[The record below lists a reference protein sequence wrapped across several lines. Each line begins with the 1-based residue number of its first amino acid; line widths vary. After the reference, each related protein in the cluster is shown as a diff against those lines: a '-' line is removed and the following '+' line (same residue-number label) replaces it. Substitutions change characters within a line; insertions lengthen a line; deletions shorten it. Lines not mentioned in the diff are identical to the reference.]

1 MKPFLAIDAGASNLK
16 VALFEPQDNGTL
28 ILAHYEIVSLE
39 LRGLEEADRTDLLKE
54 KLQDLFDRNEIRAK
68 GMEANICAP
77 SFQCFTKFLR
87 TPAVEGSKVG
97 QIVEYE
103 AAAQV
108 PFPLDEMEWGYEIM
122 GTADT
127 GELDVML
134 MALKEE
140 VVESL
145 TTACNDLGIRLSA
158 LDGAV
163 AALRNAFMHNYAEV
177 QGCSMLLDIGSKT
190 TNVIFVEGDSF
201 FVRSINFGANS
212 ITQEFAKESGLDWAQ
227 AEEYK
232 KAYGYVH
239 MTNMEEPADA
249 YQAILVRTARNVM
262 TRLHQQVSQTIQY
275 YRSQQGGLAP
285 QQIYLAGG
293 GSSLIYTAE
302 FFIEKFNLSVEF
314 FNPFRNIEVG
324 QDVEKQVLA
333 TNAHWLGE
341 LSGLG
346 LRMTTV
352 GLTEFNLLPKH
363 ERVSLQIQKRSMYV
377 IATIFCAGLVFY
389 AQAISNMKLASSSE
403 SAAGVIKDE
412 FAQVSG
418 LAGQISD
425 GNIRLGKSKE
435 SSQKMQ
441 TALESRYYWINL
453 INGIQGVLS
462 KVEPGVYIVTGP
474 NELAAAT
481 NRVDE
486 LVAQYEVENG
496 AKPLNVTNVQT
507 AVWIQSLGPTMP
519 TLTTAGSGG
528 SGGPGMGPGGPGM
541 GSGGPGMGGGNPEP
555 GMGGPPPGGGM
566 GGPPPGGGMGSSSGG
581 QAGAVSPDATIDTIY
596 LKLKAKNIVNPRPRE
611 TLNREYVQLVEKLF
625 RAHEMFSDSED
636 GTKVA
641 SAIPSIDSR
650 ERWFEFVLQLKLTS
664 PIKMKD
670 EGLE

>member
-16 VALFEPQDNGTL
+16 VALFEPQENGTL
-28 ILAHYEIVSLE
+28 ILAHYEVVSLE
-39 LRGLEEADRTDLLKE
+39 LRGLEESDRTDLLKE
-54 KLQDLFDRNEIRAK
+54 KLQELFDRNEIRPK
-68 GMEANICAP
+68 GMQANICAP

-97 QIVEYE
+97 QIVQYE
-103 AAAQV
+103 AASQV

-145 TTACNDLGIRLSA
+145 TTACNDLGIILSVM
-158 LDGAV
+158 DGAP
-163 AALRNAFMHNYAEV
+163 AALRNAYMHNYAEV

-190 TNVIFVEGDSF
+190 TNVIFIEGDGF
-201 FVRSINFGANS
+201 FIRSVNFGANS

-275 YRSQQGGLAP
+275 YRSQQGGQTP

-302 FFIEKFNLSVEF
+302 FFMEKFNLPIEF

-324 QDVEKQVLA
+324 QGVDKQTLS

-363 ERVSLQIQKRSMYV
+363 ERISLQIEKRSLYV
-377 IATIFCAGLVFY
+377 VAAVFCVGLVFF
-389 AQAISNMKLASSSE
+389 AQAITNIKIASTQS
-403 SAAGVIKDE
+403 SAAEEIKKE
-412 FAQVSG
+412 FSQVAS
-418 LAGQISD
+418 LSGQISD
-425 GNIRLGKSKE
+425 GTIRLGKAKE
-435 SSQKMQ
+435 SSAKMER
-441 TALESRYYWINL
+441 ALESRYYWINL

-462 KVEPGVYIVTGP
+462 KVEPGVYIVTQP
-474 NELAAAT
+474 NELAAIT

-486 LVAQYEVENG
+486 LIAQYEVKNG
-496 AKPLNVTNVQT
+496 VKPGNVTNVQT
-507 AVWIQSLGPTMP
+507 AVWIQSLGPNMP
-519 TLTTAGSGG
+519 TITVAGSGG
-528 SGGPGMGPGGPGM
+528 SGMG
-541 GSGGPGMGGGNPEP
+541 GSGMGGGNPES

-566 GGPPPGGGMGSSSGG
+566 GGPPPGGGMGGGNPESGMGGGSGG
-581 QAGAVSPDATIDTIY
+581 QAVSTASLEPIDTIY
-596 LKLKAKNIVNPRPRE
+596 LKLRAKNIVNPKPRE
-611 TLNREYVQLVEKLF
+611 TLNREYSQLLEKLF
-625 RAHEMFSDSED
+625 REHEMFSNSETD
-636 GTKVA
+636 TKMTA
-641 SAIPSIDSR
+641 GDFNIDPNVK
-650 ERWFEFVLQLKLTS
+650 WFDFVLQLKLTS
-664 PIKMKD
+664 PIIMKD
-670 EGLE
+670 PELD